1 MSNKE
6 LDAYDISKK
15 IFELWQINADK
26 SSGNID
32 KGFLHMP
39 ICIQTN
45 KTYKQIV
52 NISYDKHKGIVLS
65 IED

>member
-1 MSNKE
+1 MNNKE

-15 IFELWQINADK
+15 IFELWQTNANK

-32 KGFLHMP
+32 KKFLHMP
-39 ICIQTN
+39 ICIQIN
-45 KTYKQIV
+45 KTYKQII